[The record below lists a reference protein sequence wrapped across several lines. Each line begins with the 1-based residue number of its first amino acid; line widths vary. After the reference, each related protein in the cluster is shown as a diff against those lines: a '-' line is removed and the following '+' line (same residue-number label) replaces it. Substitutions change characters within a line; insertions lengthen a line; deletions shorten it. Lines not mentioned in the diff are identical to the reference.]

1 MSIVT
6 YPPNIHLKPRLVVG
20 KIDIAEGEMMD
31 ERELRAILSAN
42 IKRYRNRKEWSQIR
56 LAEKLDI
63 SANFLADI
71 ETGKSW
77 ISSLTLVKLANV
89 LDISVYELFLP
100 LTRPE
105 NTKNAETDAKI
116 KEILTRFT
124 NDMTIALDDSV
135 SQALHRSLKN
145 VLKQYLP

>member
-1 MSIVT
+1 
-6 YPPNIHLKPRLVVG
+6 LKLSPVIW
-20 KIDIAEGEMMD
+20 KIDVIEGKMMD
-31 ERELRAILSAN
+31 EQELRAILSAN
-42 IKRYRNRKEWSQIR
+42 IKRYRNRKEWSQIK

-100 LTRPE
+100 LKHLE
-105 NTKNAETDAKI
+105 NIENSEVDAKI
-116 KEILTRFT
+116 KETLTRFT
-124 NDMTIALDDSV
+124 NDMTIALNDSV
-135 SQALHRSLKN
+135 SKALHQSLKN
-145 VLKQYLP
+145 VSKQYLS